1 MALSKRLL
9 AIYHMVERGS
19 VAADIGCDHAQLSI
33 ALVQNDICSHVYA
46 CDLREQ
52 PLQRATEAI
61 QAVHLQNQITP
72 CLKNGIAQLSPEV
85 STIVIAGMGVET
97 ALMIL
102 SDHPEELQEHRTF
115 IIQVNRHVDTLRSW
129 ISEHHYTI
137 LKEALVE
144 EDHFYEIVCFRCQ
157 YHDAYSE
164 EEQLFGVYMKNEP
177 LYERYLKH
185 RLAQLEFILAQL
197 PSEHQRR
204 MHMERLQQ
212 MILKQLYQTHIKTVL
227 NEDS

>member
-1 MALSKRLL
+1 M
-9 AIYHMVERGS
+9 
-19 VAADIGCDHAQLSI
+19 
-33 ALVQNDICSHVYA
+33 
-46 CDLREQ
+46 
-52 PLQRATEAI
+52 
-61 QAVHLQNQITP
+61 
-72 CLKNGIAQLSPEV
+72 
-85 STIVIAGMGVET
+85 
-97 ALMIL
+97 
-102 SDHPEELQEHRTF
+102 
-115 IIQVNRHVDTLRSW
+115 
-129 ISEHHYTI
+129 
-137 LKEALVE
+137 E